1 MIINIPTHDDFYKT
15 GRELLDLSW
24 DMVTKLLVNL
34 DDAKYYGVDAGE
46 VSEEYWNLAHR
57 QLTTALAI
65 TQQGIEFLIK
75 GRICEISPYLL
86 ISDSPTKW
94 PSPYDGNAIDF
105 SKFRTIDAQD
115 LIRVHDTFSPVSFDA
130 EFICKFNELRG
141 SRNIIMHSISE
152 TLDVQ
157 VAEVIDDLLF
167 MYGSLFP
174 NESWANIRKKALES
188 SPNTELGSVDYISNE
203 VCREI
208 FIIMNLLSPAKV
220 KQYFKI
226 DKKMR
231 PYLCPNCYYEAN
243 HDAGDFDYKLARLT
257 SKEEGCRKIY
267 CPVCDREHDVLR
279 ESCSDEDECP
289 GNVISETYR
298 ICLTCGQG

>member
-174 NESWANIRKKALES
+174 NESWANIRK
-188 SPNTELGSVDYISNE
+188 
-203 VCREI
+203 R
-208 FIIMNLLSPAKV
+208 LLSHHL
-220 KQYFKI
+220 I
-226 DKKMR
+226 
-231 PYLCPNCYYEAN
+231 LNWEAW
-243 HDAGDFDYKLARLT
+243 
-257 SKEEGCRKIY
+257 I
-267 CPVCDREHDVLR
+267 
-279 ESCSDEDECP
+279 
-289 GNVISETYR
+289 I
-298 ICLTCGQG
+298 